1 MDEFNHLIINFI
13 DDNKWINKFDNYFAH
28 HPELIIT
35 INHMD
40 LIINKK
46 IKSNSL
52 NKILLKFINFG
63 YIPSNE
69 QIITI
74 LHKMQLHDDIDYFIR
89 ILLKTKKNKK
99 IIFNND
105 MFNIISNN
113 IKILNN
119 YNYYMWRIIHEKK
132 YIITNNDIFKQ
143 IHYNGNYD
151 WVNTEYNLI
160 KYKNKYVSY
169 NDLINYITHK
179 YKIYPNNETLL
190 YACKTG
196 NAILYNHAIKY
207 NNIQSIECI
216 TRMYD
221 LHDFSKTFIRH
232 IIFDIIDTENC
243 YHT

>member
-99 IIFNND
+99 IIKLKKNFLFKFSYVANTGDSRSIMSKNWGG
-105 MFNIISNN
+105 
-113 IKILNN
+113 KIDQLTQDHKPNQKSEEI
-119 YNYYMWRIIHEKK
+119 RII
-132 YIITNNDIFKQ
+132 
-143 IHYNGNYD
+143 
-151 WVNTEYNLI
+151 
-160 KYKNKYVSY
+160 
-169 NDLINYITHK
+169 
-179 YKIYPNNETLL
+179 
-190 YACKTG
+190 
-196 NAILYNHAIKY
+196 NAGGKVYQY
-207 NNIQSIECI
+207 
-216 TRMYD
+216 
-221 LHDFSKTFIRH
+221 
-232 IIFDIIDTENC
+232 
-243 YHT
+243 